1 MKKLAK
7 QIFMMSA
14 TLSMG
19 ISVCTMLVKA
29 EEADLTRPTPE
40 RTPTAQTDANV
51 NLTLGKDNT
60 VELAQVPTLN
70 FNGLEMKA
78 EGLSEVAVTELPNPI
93 KVKNPGLE
101 GGWVVTANISKFI
114 RQDPKTRPIDKATL
128 GIGNEKPKPDKE
140 ELKGATVTLYQGTI
154 SGNDVSEKP
163 IAPDKVTLSQ
173 SNILVLQAKPKT
185 GLGQSSHAYGKEHVR
200 ISVPEGNR
208 VGAYTAKITW
218 TMNMVPAS

>member
-7 QIFMMSA
+7 QLLMMSA

-19 ISVCTMLVKA
+19 VSACTMLVKA
-29 EEADLTRPTPE
+29 EEANLTRPTPE

-78 EGLSEVAVTELPNPI
+78 EGLNEVAVTELPNPI

-114 RQDPKTRPIDKATL
+114 RNNPKTKPADRTW
-128 GIGNEKPKPDKE
+128 GNEKPEPNKE

-173 SNILVLQAKPKT
+173 SNILVLEAKPKT

-218 TMNMVPAS
+218 TMNMVPNS

>member
-7 QIFMMSA
+7 QLLMMSA

-19 ISVCTMLVKA
+19 VSACTMLVKA
-29 EEADLTRPTPE
+29 EEANLTRPTPE

-78 EGLSEVAVTELPNPI
+78 EGLNEVAVTELPNPI

-114 RQDPKTRPIDKATL
+114 RNNPKTKPADRIW
-128 GIGNEKPKPDKE
+128 GNEKPEPNKE

-173 SNILVLQAKPKT
+173 SNILVLEAKPKT

-218 TMNMVPAS
+218 TMNMVPNS